1 MLPFV
6 LAAVGGYLVYDSMK
20 SEKFAKGG
28 GVSQNT
34 PMGIAKMLYNKY
46 DKKERK
52 EFLISAG
59 YSDSVSND
67 LSMESWDSLEKQVHT
82 NLAKVL
88 QSGKRKTYGTYA
100 DGGETKG
107 AKDAWDNGK
116 PIKKVKWV
124 TYALYK
130 NELGYTPEESVE
142 LTYKKWDELTKDV
155 QRALVSVMPENF
167 EDGGMMADGG
177 EVDKLR
183 NDIIKLEDYISKLKD
198 VEKYEK
204 EDEEKVITNKET
216 RIFFEN
222 KLEKLK
228 KRLEELESDGGKMAK
243 GGETEEMSMKKGIR
257 RYYMRAFPDDDMG
270 ADINPKAT
278 FKGLLKTLED
288 KKNVYNY
295 LGVEDSLVRER
306 VFGELAEIMRVKY
319 SKIYDMW
326 LLGDDD

>member
-1 MLPFV
+1 MLPLV

-59 YSDSVSND
+59 YSDSVAND

-88 QSGKRKTYGTYA
+88 QSGKRKTYGTY
-100 DGGETKG
+100 
-107 AKDAWDNGK
+107 
-116 PIKKVKWV
+116 
-124 TYALYK
+124 
-130 NELGYTPEESVE
+130 
-142 LTYKKWDELTKDV
+142 
-155 QRALVSVMPENF
+155 
-167 EDGGMMADGG
+167 ADGG

-228 KRLEELESDGGKMAK
+228 KRLEELES
-243 GGETEEMSMKKGIR
+243 E
-257 RYYMRAFPDDDMG
+257 
-270 ADINPKAT
+270 
-278 FKGLLKTLED
+278 
-288 KKNVYNY
+288 
-295 LGVEDSLVRER
+295 
-306 VFGELAEIMRVKY
+306 
-319 SKIYDMW
+319 
-326 LLGDDD
+326 